1 MMLPSLAS
9 SEVLAVRYAVRL
21 WHPSCLA
28 FAAPARIR
36 NELSRHGRGGMRC
49 HKFISLFG
57 GVAAAWSFAAHA
69 QDSATTGTTSAPT
82 STSTQIEVAHVKP
95 VDQISPGHRL
105 GDNLIDLMKDF
116 SLSSAQGVGGA
127 WRIPPRALTPFDA
140 RYGQW

>member
-1 MMLPSLAS
+1 
-9 SEVLAVRYAVRL
+9 
-21 WHPSCLA
+21 
-28 FAAPARIR
+28 
-36 NELSRHGRGGMRC
+36 MRC

-82 STSTQIEVAHVKP
+82 STSTQIEMARVKP

-127 WRIPPRALTPFDA
+127 WRIPPRA
-140 RYGQW
+140 